1 MKNNELPIIYEYN
14 DFRKFIT
21 DFQSAMHER
30 DKRYTKSYMSV
41 QLGLPNSRSYL
52 THVVN
57 GKKVSDTF
65 VERFIHLFEFNKSEA
80 DYFRV
85 LVMFNQAENPDERE
99 MYFEQLIA
107 RNKTPKRY
115 LYEASFQ
122 YYRHWYNAGIR
133 ALLNVYDFDG
143 VDFSELAK
151 KFAMAISAS
160 EAKKAF
166 KLLLKLNLITKCEN
180 GFYKP
185 TSQSICTE
193 EFVKNEAL
201 QVFQIQSLEL
211 AKFAVLNDLKQPKF
225 LATNTI
231 SISRRGSQRIDKLI
245 DRFRSQVRSLVH
257 KDENRAETVYQ
268 LDVLFFPL
276 LNQNINKE
284 IK

>member
-1 MKNNELPIIYEYN
+1 MKTNELPLIYEYN
-14 DFRKFIT
+14 DFRKFI
-21 DFQSAMHER
+21 DEFQKSMHER
-30 DKRYTKSYMSV
+30 DPGYTKSFMSK
-41 QLGLPNSRSYL
+41 QLGLPNSRSYM
-52 THVVN
+52 THVLN

-65 VERFIHLFEFNKSEA
+65 VERFVHLFEFNKCEA

-85 LVMFNQAENPDERE
+85 LVRFNQAENTDERE

-107 RNKTPKRY
+107 LNKTPKKY

-143 VDFSELAK
+143 ADFSALAQ
-151 KFAMAISAS
+151 KFAMAFSAS
-160 EAKKAF
+160 EAKQAF
-166 KLLLKLNLITKCEN
+166 KLLLKLNLIEKRES

-201 QVFQIQSLEL
+201 QAFQMQSLEL
-211 AKFAVLNDLKQPKF
+211 AKFAVLNDLKQPKCM
-225 LATNTI
+225 ATNTI

-245 DRFRSQVRSLVH
+245 DKFRSQVRSLVH
-257 KDENRAETVYQ
+257 KDENSAETVYQ
-268 LDVLFFPL
+268 LDVFFFPL
-276 LNQNINKE
+276 LKE
-284 IK
+284 